1 MELNYKQH
9 NWYFIFTTIA
19 TILAFCAILL
29 GTYTRLKDAGLGC
42 PDWPGCYGQMTVP
55 NSQSEISQA
64 MSLFPNLPLE
74 PGKAWLE
81 MVHRYFAGTLGL
93 IIFFLAIWAPIRKFR
108 LPDQPIVVPLIL
120 ALLVIFQ
127 ATLGMW
133 TVTWQLHPL
142 VVMGHL
148 LGGMTILA
156 LLWWLF
162 LKTGRFFQNYQV
174 NPISGS
180 SFPLFAE
187 NAGKKLQPWA
197 ILGII
202 VVGIQIFLGGWTS
215 ANYASLACTSF
226 PTCNGGFF
234 PMTDF
239 HQAFNFLNPTLAGN
253 LPMPARVAIHLTHRF
268 WGLVTGFY
276 LIALS
281 VYLIAT
287 RRLKNLGW
295 IIVILIG
302 LQIILGILN
311 VKLLLPLP
319 IALAHTAVAAF
330 VLLSLVTLIYML
342 YSIRAREV
350 K

>member
-1 MELNYKQH
+1 MENEHKHYR
-9 NWYFIFTTIA
+9 WYFIFTTVA
-19 TILAFCAILL
+19 TILAFCVILL
-29 GTYTRLKDAGLGC
+29 GAYTRLKDAGLGC

-55 NSQSEISQA
+55 NSPSEISQA
-64 MSLFPNLPLE
+64 MSLFPNLPVE
-74 PGKAWLE
+74 PAKAWLE
-81 MVHRYFAGTLGL
+81 MVHRYFAGILGL

-108 LPDQPIVVPLIL
+108 LPDQPIIVPLIL

-127 ATLGMW
+127 AALGMW

-142 VVMGHL
+142 IVMGHL
-148 LGGMTILA
+148 LGGMAILS

-174 NPISGS
+174 NE
-180 SFPLFAE
+180 L
-187 NAGKKLQPWA
+187 KKLQPWA

-239 HQAFNFLNPTLAGN
+239 HHAFNFFNPMQAGS
-253 LPMPARVAIHLTHRF
+253 LPMPARVAIQMTHRF

-276 LIALS
+276 ILALG

-295 IIVILIG
+295 IMVALIG

-311 VKLLLPLP
+311 VKFLLPLP
-319 IALAHTAVAAF
+319 IALAHTAVAALL
-330 VLLSLVTLIYML
+330 LLSLITLIYML
-342 YSIRAREV
+342 YSIRLREV